1 VASAL
6 GHYAARSSSQRLF
19 NFLGS
24 VHDLEALVTSRSA
37 GSTMRALLLGH
48 WLHLA
53 VVLCWFAGIVV
64 HTGFQANLDLWLD
77 NPVRFG
83 SIAHALWDPHFGSAT
98 FPVNEL
104 SASGFPFWARS
115 VGFVTGGQL
124 LAFGGAL
131 EAGSMASALLTSQP
145 GRAFPFR
152 CSAALLS
159 TLSLLW
165 AGHLSWVAAAPR
177 PAQLLSFVGDLS
189 PLSHAILLT
198 DIIHHHVAVAVIG
211 LWVSL
216 SGAFGLAAGR
226 SWLNSTPSGRGQLNR
241 QVAVACLFLA
251 FVVFWNAHIM
261 LWLPSAGWIHF
272 SLFSCNA
279 LFVHHLWIGSALAVG
294 SCVHF
299 SIAGI
304 MPTTRAL
311 VPHLSWIGLFLG
323 FHTLGI
329 YVHNDVV
336 FAFGDAS
343 KALLI
348 QPIVVQSLQSYAGCF
363 QWAANFC
370 PADFLVQHAV
380 ALGIHTSLLIL
391 LQGGLS
397 ASRLDPDKRQRGF
410 GFACDG
416 PGRGGTCDISG
427 WDSVYLASFWV
438 LNTLGWLEVDLSG
451 LLGVV
456 LFLHRVFAK
465 SRASFSA
472 TARQYFLSASFDWLS
487 WLSLLAREATAF
499 KSDFHVGAIPGRGAC
514 WFFSGV
520 FLARHL
526 TSSVLLLLGCVWSVR
541 SAAVALSLIYGAGS
555 TDGAGFCLCLLRCIR
570 LGVAVSVALVGLFSW
585 LTGVGRDWWR
595 QRPALI
601 ARFKVSLSGLLLS
614 PSSVLRSTQVLSLGL
629 CSLFLNQRK
638 HVCLISMRGSLG
650 IVVSF
655 N

>member
-115 VGFVTGGQL
+115 VGFVAGGQL

-438 LNTLGWLEVDLSG
+438 LNTLGWLSFYEHWRSIVSLDAFCSTGSTLCGWFRDYLWLNSG
-451 LLGVV
+451 NLVNGFSFAGSSELAVLAWGFLLAH
-456 LFLHRVFAK
+456 LIWATSFMFLI
-465 SRASFSA
+465 
-472 TARQYFLSASFDWLS
+472 S
-487 WLSLLAREATAF
+487 WRGYWQELIESLLFVHLKTPVVATMWTAGF
-499 KSDFHVGAIPGRGAC
+499 TP
-514 WFFSGV
+514 
-520 FLARHL
+520 
-526 TSSVLLLLGCVWSVR
+526 
-541 SAAVALSLIYGAGS
+541 VALSILQAR
-555 TDGAGFCLCLLRCIR
+555 F
-570 LGVAVSVALVGLFSW
+570 VGLAHF
-585 LTGVGRDWWR
+585 TVGFIGTF
-595 QRPALI
+595 A
-601 ARFKVSLSGLLLS
+601 AFLLS
-614 PSSVLRSTQVLSLGL
+614 T
-629 CSLFLNQRK
+629 
-638 HVCLISMRGSLG
+638 
-650 IVVSF
+650 
-655 N
+655 